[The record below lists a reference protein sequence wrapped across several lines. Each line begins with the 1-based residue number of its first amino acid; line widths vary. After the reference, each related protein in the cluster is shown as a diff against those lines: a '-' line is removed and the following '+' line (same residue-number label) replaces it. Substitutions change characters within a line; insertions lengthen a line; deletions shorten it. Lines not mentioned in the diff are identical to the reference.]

1 MKIVVNNLLE
11 VLNNADQEVMNVVYK
26 ALMAYS
32 IGMTEV
38 NEEDNKVL
46 DAAMEKYFE
55 EDGITS
61 FINDTL
67 YDYVE
72 ENIENIH

>member
-1 MKIVVNNLLE
+1 MEKVNNLLE
-11 VLNNADQEVMNVVYK
+11 VLNGADQEVMNAVYK

-32 IGMTEV
+32 VGITKV
-38 NEEDNKVL
+38 NEKDNEIL
-46 DAAMEKYFE
+46 DKAMEKYFE

-72 ENIENIH
+72 ENIESIH

>member
-1 MKIVVNNLLE
+1 MEKVNDLLE
-11 VLNNADQEVMNVVYK
+11 VLNGADQEVMTVVYK

-32 IGMTEV
+32 VGITKV
-38 NEEDNKVL
+38 NEKDNEIL
-46 DAAMEKYFE
+46 DKAMEKYFE

-72 ENIENIH
+72 ENIESIH

>member
-1 MKIVVNNLLE
+1 MKKVNELLKK
-11 VLNNADQEVMNVVYK
+11 LNGVNQEELNILYK
-26 ALMAYS
+26 AMMAYS
-32 IGMTEV
+32 VGMVEV

-46 DAAMEKYFE
+46 DTAMEKYFK